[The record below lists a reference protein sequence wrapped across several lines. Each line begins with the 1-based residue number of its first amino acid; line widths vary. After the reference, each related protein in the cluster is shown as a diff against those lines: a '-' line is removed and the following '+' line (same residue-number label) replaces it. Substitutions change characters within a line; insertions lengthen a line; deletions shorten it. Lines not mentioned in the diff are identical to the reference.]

1 MTSLWSLAQERLQTD
16 IQNMDQATLDKIKE
30 HKPEYQVS
38 DVNYYLTVGEVSLI
52 KNLSP
57 KPDWYINP
65 EIISSIHGIAHTLR
79 VMVYAVLLTRDLI
92 NDSDREALLIA
103 CSVHDTQRMNDR
115 GDEGHED
122 RVISWLS
129 EHFAQ
134 HPLLNQALMILRD
147 TDALSKYLRAADAL
161 DRFRLPKVKWWI
173 DDSYLEIKPTAE
185 MKEFSF
191 NLVVSSE
198 QYRLNGAGDVE
209 SIFSC
214 LQIR

>member
-1 MTSLWSLAQERLQTD
+1 MTNLWSLAQERLQPD
-16 IQNMDQATLDKIKE
+16 IQNMDQVTLDKIKE
-30 HKPEYQVS
+30 NKPEYQIS
-38 DVNYYLTVGEVSLI
+38 ETDYYLTTEEVSLI
-52 KNLSP
+52 QDLSP

-65 EIISSIHGIAHTLR
+65 EIVSSIHGIAHTVR
-79 VMVYAVLLTRDLI
+79 VMVYAVLLTRNLT

-103 CSVHDTQRMNDR
+103 CSVHDTQRMNDK

-122 RVISWLS
+122 RAITWLS

-134 HPLLNQALMILRD
+134 HPLLNQIVLILRD
-147 TDALSKYLRAADAL
+147 ASPLSKYLRAADAL

-173 DDSYLEIKPTAE
+173 DDSYLEIKPEAK

-191 NLVVSSE
+191 NLVVASE
-198 QYRLNGAGDVE
+198 QLRLSGTGDIE

>member
-1 MTSLWSLAQERLQTD
+1 MTSLWFLAQERLQPD
-16 IQNMDQATLDKIKE
+16 IQNMDQETLDKIKE
-30 HKPEYQVS
+30 NKPEYRVS
-38 DVNYYLTVGEVSLI
+38 SVDYYLTAKEVSLI
-52 KNLSP
+52 KDLMP
-57 KPDWYINP
+57 KPEWYLNP
-65 EIISSIHGIAHTLR
+65 EIVSSVHGIAHTLR
-79 VMVYAVLLTRDLI
+79 VMVYVVLLTRNLI
-92 NDSDREALLIA
+92 NESDREALLIA
-103 CSVHDTQRMNDR
+103 CSIHDTQRMNDK

-122 RVISWLS
+122 RAISWLS

-147 TDALSKYLRAADAL
+147 TSALSKYLRVADAL

-173 DDSYLEIKPTAE
+173 DDSYLEIKPTTE

-198 QYRLNGAGDVE
+198 QYRLKGVGDVE

>member
-1 MTSLWSLAQERLQTD
+1 MTSLWSLAQERLQPD

-38 DVNYYLTVGEVSLI
+38 DVNYYLTVEEVSLI

-122 RVISWLS
+122 RAISWLS

>member
-1 MTSLWSLAQERLQTD
+1 MTNLWSLAQERLQPD
-16 IQNMDQATLDKIKE
+16 IQNMDQVTLDKIKE
-30 HKPEYQVS
+30 NKPKYQS
-38 DVNYYLTVGEVSLI
+38 SSPDYYLTTEEVSLI
-52 KNLSP
+52 KDLMP
-57 KPDWYINP
+57 KPEWYLTP
-65 EIISSIHGIAHTLR
+65 EIVSSIHGIAHTLR
-79 VMVYAVLLTRDLI
+79 VMVYAVLLTRNSI

-103 CSVHDTQRMNDR
+103 CSVHDTQRMNDK

-122 RVISWLS
+122 RAVSWLC

-134 HPLLNQALMILRD
+134 HSQLNQVLMILRD
-147 TDALSKYLRAADAL
+147 SSPLSKYLRTADAL

-173 DDSYLEIKPTAE
+173 DDSYLEIEPAIE

-198 QYRLNGAGDVE
+198 QCRINKTDDVE

>member
-1 MTSLWSLAQERLQTD
+1 MTSLWSLAQERLQPD

-38 DVNYYLTVGEVSLI
+38 DVNYYLTVEEVSLI

>member
-1 MTSLWSLAQERLQTD
+1 MTNLWSLAQERLQPD
-16 IQNMDQATLDKIKE
+16 IQNMDQETLDKIKQN
-30 HKPEYQVS
+30 KPEYQVS
-38 DVNYYLTVGEVSLI
+38 DSDYYLTPEEVSLI
-52 KNLSP
+52 RDLMP
-57 KPDWYINP
+57 KPEWYLNS

-79 VMVYAVLLTRDLI
+79 VMVYAVLLTRNLT

-103 CSVHDTQRMNDR
+103 CSVHDTQRMNDK

-122 RVISWLS
+122 RVITWLS

-134 HPLLNQALMILRD
+134 HPLLNQVVLILK
-147 TDALSKYLRAADAL
+147 DASPLSKYLRAADAL

-173 DDSYLEIKPTAE
+173 DDSYLEIKPEAK
-185 MKEFSF
+185 MKQFSF
-191 NLVVSSE
+191 NLVVTSE
-198 QYRLNGAGDVE
+198 QLRLSGTGDIE